1 MIVIVIVDFDEIA
14 GVVIVLIDDEVVIV
28 DLLTVV
34 LDIESVIVFSIA
46 VRVFLGLFSLDLVQR
61 YEFGALRLILF
72 VARRLFAGDNGSAPR
87 EYDVAAAI
95 GTISP
100 E

>member
-72 VARRLFAGDNGSAPR
+72 VARRLFAGDNGSAPPR
-87 EYDVAAAI
+87 VRCRRSDRHDLA
-95 GTISP
+95 
-100 E
+100 